1 MIIAWDEAVGLV
13 NSLEAKFSQALSE
26 SKTLAK
32 AVAKDGQ
39 ALLAERLAQLLP
51 TSPLLRLR
59 IGSWR
64 RKRG

>member
-32 AVAKDGQ
+32 DGQ

-51 TSPLLRLR
+51 TRPLLRLR